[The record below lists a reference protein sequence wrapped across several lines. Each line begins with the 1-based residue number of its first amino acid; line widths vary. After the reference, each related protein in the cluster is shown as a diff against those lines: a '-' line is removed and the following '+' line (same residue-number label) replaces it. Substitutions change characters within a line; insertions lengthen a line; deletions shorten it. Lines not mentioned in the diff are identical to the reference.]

1 MKNSLERC
9 ALCKLYSL
17 NPVYYDKTFSP
28 YKVFYSCFNCGLIQ
42 QGKEYDRYIP
52 TSTERT
58 QSEEIQHIIDYTSYI
73 ISFCQKKLRK
83 IYKEKGNISVLEI
96 GANPNY
102 GCYMA
107 NTFHEHFCNSSVVA
121 ITLPEYYSKNIDNAV
136 ARNWNLKYIDFNKF
150 YDGRISADIIILRH
164 TLEHMEN
171 LETVFMNIKSMLTD
185 NGIVFIE
192 TPSLYWDELR
202 IDNIFLPGHKFFFT
216 RRMIKKICE
225 YYGFEVLKI
234 KENIF
239 WGNIK
244 LMLQKS
250 TKPLPY
256 GYGFNWGNLGFTM
269 LNKKLIKTFLYPIF
283 RIYRKVRSLWIY

>member
-1 MKNSLERC
+1 MKDSLERC
-9 ALCKLYSL
+9 ALCKLYLL

-52 TSTERT
+52 TSTKRT
-58 QSEEIQHIIDYTSYI
+58 QSEEIQHIIDYTNYI
-73 ISFCQKKLRK
+73 ISFCQ
-83 IYKEKGNISVLEI
+83 EKGNISVLEI

-239 WGNIK
+239 
-244 LMLQKS
+244 
-250 TKPLPY
+250 
-256 GYGFNWGNLGFTM
+256 
-269 LNKKLIKTFLYPIF
+269 
-283 RIYRKVRSLWIY
+283 